1 MSGQPTP
8 PLIQEAFAKN
18 ANPLYIQNPI
28 PLTTTDAT
36 RASFDLGFPPLT
48 MTQIFAGGNPP
59 FGQDVNGILNM
70 LSAHIVAAQ
79 AGQPYLFSS
88 TLSAAMGGYAAGA
101 VVGMADGSGLWLNN
115 QAGNTTD
122 PDGGSA
128 AGWLPLY
135 SYGFTAVAVTGG
147 VTTLSR
153 AQFRRG
159 VIVVSG
165 ALAGNA
171 QIIMPSG
178 TTEGLRSWL
187 IVNNCSGSF
196 SLTVKTAAGTGVA
209 IPAGG
214 FAGPTE
220 VYGDGTNIYPTVAP
234 ITLPTDVNPTANTI
248 ALRNNSGYL
257 FATYFNQSS
266 GLENFSM
273 AAVYADAGD
282 GYHRKISLA
291 NFAAQISLTQFA
303 GSVAAAQVPAVAVT
317 QYVSLIL
324 ASAALT
330 GTPTAPTAAVGTAST
345 QVATTAFVNPGSSL
359 AAAGYRKNPDGT
371 IDQWGVDNTGG
382 ASVISFPI
390 PFPSTCVDIQ
400 AISEAN
406 GAVQTWIKTGTV
418 SRFGFQPQTTG
429 GAIPIRWRALGF

>member
-28 PLTTTDAT
+28 PVTSGDPT

-88 TLSAAMGGYAAGA
+88 TLSTAMSGYAAGA
-101 VVGMADGSGLWLNN
+101 VLGMADGSGLWLNHV
-115 QAGNTTD
+115 AGNTTD

-135 SYGFTAVAVTGG
+135 SYGFTNVTVTSG
-147 VTTLSR
+147 VTTLTP
-153 AQFRRG
+153 AQYRRN

-165 ALAGNA
+165 ALVGNA
-171 QIIMPSG
+171 QIVMPTG

-196 SLTVKTAAGTGVA
+196 SLTVKTTAGTGVA

-214 FAGPTE
+214 FSAPTE

-234 ITLPTDVNPTANTI
+234 ITLPTDVNPTPNTI
-248 ALRNNSGYL
+248 ALRTNAGYL
-257 FATYFNQSS
+257 LATYFNQSS
-266 GLENFSM
+266 SLESFSM

-303 GSVAAAQVPAVAVT
+303 GQVAAAQVPAAAVT
-317 QYVSLIL
+317 QYAGLIL

-330 GTPTAPTAAVGTAST
+330 GTPTAPTAAVGTSSS
-345 QVATTAFVNPGSSL
+345 QVATCAFVNPSSSL
-359 AAAGYRKNPDGT
+359 AATGYRENPDGT
-371 IDQWGVDNTGG
+371 WEQWGFSAPGTVT
-382 ASVISFPI
+382 FPH
-390 PFPSTCVDIQ
+390 PFPTACTSFVATAV
-400 AISEAN
+400 AG
-406 GAVQTWIKTGTV
+406 GAVQTWLGSAPT
-418 SRFGFQPQTTG
+418 RFSADLHTSG
-429 GAIPIRWRALGF
+429 GSAFWRAIGF